1 MFKNIFIF
9 ISLLI
14 LTSVIFYFGDLGK
27 DLNYIIHFIKKE
39 ASSFLKWIVFVGL
52 FSILWS
58 ISLIKSSTIKIIGI
72 IQFYLFKQKLLKHK
86 FFKVCLDNL
95 SLSTYDNLKF
105 SDPKKREIYKNI
117 VFLEYTILFYYV
129 YFIISKI
136 YKNFYKFNDKRNLFR
151 TKSVIIEELKE
162 IPIMIKTYLET
173 TTYINNGKNKKIEEF
188 IQEEF
193 LALRKDV
200 WEHLINQILMS
211 LRNTENVYDRIEGI
225 LNDLLKYLDDFKFL
239 VSKWVERAN
248 GTFEG
253 IMPYAVF
260 KGTIFNPGSKTAA
273 ILIDSDLGIG
283 IISWKTFGSMSE
295 HLKLVKFALDAQ
307 REFLVRDWII
317 DLRKVNIMPLTILRH
332 WVKWFNDLQNEK
344 VSNITIVLPREEH
357 LSSIII
363 KILKEVTIINFNK
376 TMENALMNLFILR
389 D

>member
-1 MFKNIFIF
+1 MLRNIFIF
-9 ISLLI
+9 VSLLI
-14 LTSVIFYFGDLGK
+14 LTTVVFYFGDFGK

-39 ASSFLKWIVFVGL
+39 ASSFLKWIIFVGL

-58 ISLIKSSTIKIIGI
+58 ISLIKSSTVKIIGI

-86 FFKVCLDNL
+86 FFKICFDNL

-117 VFLEYTILFYYV
+117 VFLEYTVLFYYV
-129 YFIISKI
+129 YFIISRI
-136 YKNFYKFNDKRNLFR
+136 YANFYKFNDKRNLFR
-151 TKSVIIEELKE
+151 NRATIVEEFKE
-162 IPIMIKTYLET
+162 IPIMIKTYLDT
-173 TTYINNGKNKKIEEF
+173 ITYVNNGKNKRIEEF

-200 WEHLINQILMS
+200 WEHLMNQILMS
-211 LRNTENVYDRIEGI
+211 LGNTENVYDRIESI
-225 LNDLLKYLDDFKFL
+225 LNDLLKYLDDFKFS

-253 IMPYAVF
+253 IIPYAIF
-260 KGTIFNPGSKTAA
+260 KGTIFNPGSKTAS

-283 IISWKTFGSMSE
+283 IISWKTFGSMLE

-307 REFLVRDWII
+307 REFLIKDWII
-317 DLRKVNIMPLTILRH
+317 DLRKVNIMPLTILRY

-344 VSNITIVLPREEH
+344 VNNITIVLPREEH
-357 LSSIII
+357 LSSVII
-363 KILKEVTIINFNK
+363 KILKEITIINFNK